1 MPRESIKEREDEEER
16 ARAAAYTLGKE
27 LNDKQVEWLE
37 MSLEN
42 KAEESDAQTQLD
54 IEEKKSQELI
64 SRLELLGYYQF
75 QTDANAPS
83 NWFRHLLGI
92 IENFPNQSGYVASIL
107 MNSSGRLSSEQFSQ
121 ANALWQKMAQ
131 ERPEPNVLGNAGAF
145 LIWRDLKE
153 ANRLLEQAH
162 LLESDNVRWPSHL
175 ALFNFMTYK
184 RTADES
190 LKQEAAKMTVKY
202 GEITLAL
209 GSHTPWLDLEHVG
222 ECALYLNDFEK
233 AIKCA
238 EDLENLNIHKAH
250 SQTANALRGL
260 VFSRRHQPS
269 LAVAALHKL
278 EEGYGINSM
287 TFKLAQELF
296 NLGEIEAVK
305 EFVRIYEAK
314 LGRKRHLE
322 WLEIL
327 ETGKLP
333 DFSQAD
339 F

>member
-1 MPRESIKEREDEEER
+1 MPKESIKEREEEEER

-27 LNDKQVEWLE
+27 LNAKQVEWLE
-37 MSLEN
+37 MSVDSKTN
-42 KAEESDAQTQLD
+42 ESAVEGQLD
-54 IEEKKSQELI
+54 LEEKKSQDLI

-75 QTDANAPS
+75 QTDAEAPK

-107 MNSSGRLSSEQFSQ
+107 MNSSGKLSSEQFAQ
-121 ANALWQKMAQ
+121 ASALWQKMAQ
-131 ERPEPNVLGNAGAF
+131 ALPQPNVLGNAGAF

-162 LLESDNVRWPSHL
+162 LLEPDNVRWPSHL
-175 ALFNFMTYK
+175 ALFNYMTYK
-184 RTADES
+184 KTKDES
-190 LKQEAAKMTVKY
+190 TKLESAKMAVKY

-238 EDLENLNIHKAH
+238 EELEKLNIHKAH
-250 SQTANALRGL
+250 AQTANALRGL
-260 VFSRRHQPS
+260 VAARSEQIA

-278 EEGYGINSM
+278 EEGYSINSM
-287 TFKLAQELF
+287 TFKLAEELF
-296 NLGEIEAVK
+296 KLGEIEAIK
-305 EFVRIYEAK
+305 DFVGIYQAK
-314 LGRKRHLE
+314 LGAKRHLE
-322 WLEIL
+322 WLDIL
-327 ETGKLP
+327 ESGNLP
-333 DFSQAD
+333 DLSQAD